1 MNKMRGGGAIT
12 DSTDWTFWPKTVLLS
27 NPRARE
33 ISHVARFAWTALYW
47 NVAVV
52 LWGAYVRATGSG
64 AGCGNR
70 WPLCD
75 GDVVGASANGQTIV
89 EFTHRITSLISLL
102 MVIGL
107 VVWCWGVTT
116 KGDWARYSA
125 VLAAALLANEALL
138 GAALVLLKHVGN
150 DQSAG
155 RILFLC
161 LHFGNTLLL
170 LATLSLTAN
179 WLSNGSRSFTLIG
192 KWRQVSSIGLGL
204 LATMVTGLTG
214 AVTALADTLFPSTS
228 LASSVAQDF
237 RSSTPALLRVRLLHP
252 AIATIAAC
260 YVVWVIVKSSSERN
274 RFSRSAIALI
284 TLLFLQVLIGMTN
297 VLFLAPVWIQIAH
310 LFVADALWIL
320 LVLTS
325 ADLVL
330 ETAKEGRKT

>member
-1 MNKMRGGGAIT
+1 MNERRVCSPIT
-12 DSTDWTFWPKTVLLS
+12 DSTDWTFWAKTVLLS

-33 ISHVARFAWTALYW
+33 ISHVARFAWAALYW

-89 EFTHRITSLISLL
+89 EFTHRITSVISLL
-102 MVIGL
+102 VVTAL
-107 VVWCWGVTT
+107 VLWCWRVTK

-125 VLAAALLANEALL
+125 GLAVVFLANEALL

-179 WLSNGSRSFTLIG
+179 WLSNGSRSFALIG

-204 LATMVTGLTG
+204 LATM
-214 AVTALADTLFPSTS
+214 
-228 LASSVAQDF
+228 
-237 RSSTPALLRVRLLHP
+237 
-252 AIATIAAC
+252 
-260 YVVWVIVKSSSERN
+260 
-274 RFSRSAIALI
+274 
-284 TLLFLQVLIGMTN
+284 
-297 VLFLAPVWIQIAH
+297 
-310 LFVADALWIL
+310 
-320 LVLTS
+320 
-325 ADLVL
+325 
-330 ETAKEGRKT
+330 